1 MLSTMHDNDPEVLE
15 REKHRNLTQSQHK
28 TSTPHKKD
36 APGWNEYLAS
46 ASEANV
52 KADKLTTGS
61 PEELQSE
68 TISYLKAR
76 HVDLEGTEN
85 TTAYYTHDTVTGPLS
100 GAKAKEESQI
110 PEDQEFGGDKS
121 PLPRN

>member
-1 MLSTMHDNDPEVLE
+1 MHDNDPEVSPWPPTDNSQPERTYPLQLLE

-52 KADKLTTGS
+52 KVRNDFRTNAQLM
-61 PEELQSE
+61 
-68 TISYLKAR
+68 I
-76 HVDLEGTEN
+76 
-85 TTAYYTHDTVTGPLS
+85 
-100 GAKAKEESQI
+100 I
-110 PEDQEFGGDKS
+110 PM
-121 PLPRN
+121 